1 MHLNRR
7 WTPAIAG
14 ATNDDI
20 PWLTPKETLINSIFV
35 IPAKAGIQLNQ
46 ATGHRLSP
54 V

>member
-1 MHLNRR
+1 MGRLLQTARFDFMLLQK
-7 WTPAIAG
+7 A
-14 ATNDDI
+14 
-20 PWLTPKETLINSIFV
+20 LLEVKETLINSIFV